1 MLLSQIS
8 NEAQKEGT
16 NSIYGFKG
24 AGEIGQIADVAISIV
39 RKKNDDG
46 EMTDDYILDV
56 VKNRTGRSGIVEC
69 KISFPSG
76 KITEVLSQEDKDESV
91 KKYEAL
97 ESLFGL

>member
-1 MLLSQIS
+1 MYHATLQGVIGT
-8 NEAQKEGT
+8 EGT

-24 AGEIGQIADVAISIV
+24 AGEIGQIADVAIRIV

-69 KISFPSG
+69 KISFLVERLQRYFL
-76 KITEVLSQEDKDESV
+76 KKTKTSV
-91 KKYEAL
+91 KK
-97 ESLFGL
+97 

>member
-1 MLLSQIS
+1 
-8 NEAQKEGT
+8 
-16 NSIYGFKG
+16 
-24 AGEIGQIADVAISIV
+24 
-39 RKKNDDG
+39 
-46 EMTDDYILDV
+46 MTDDYILDV

-76 KITEVLSQEDKDESV
+76 KITEVLSQEDKDESS